1 MAAPLITKV
10 CAKCKKNYNT
20 GKFLPS
26 RSILSEDGFS
36 PFCAS
41 CATTVVKVLAEE
53 KGEWNAVSKLCQLL
67 DFPFIPTVWFQFE
80 GKPIEQAL
88 NPYFSFFTTKEE
100 FDSLDW
106 KTYNDAFTAL
116 REKGTLEEEIPI
128 LSEKK
133 KRE

>member
-36 PFCAS
+36 PFCAN

-53 KGEWNAVSKLCQLL
+53 KGRMERRVKTLSTIRLPFYPYGMVS
-67 DFPFIPTVWFQFE
+67 I
-80 GKPIEQAL
+80 
-88 NPYFSFFTTKEE
+88 
-100 FDSLDW
+100 
-106 KTYNDAFTAL
+106 
-116 REKGTLEEEIPI
+116 
-128 LSEKK
+128 
-133 KRE
+133 